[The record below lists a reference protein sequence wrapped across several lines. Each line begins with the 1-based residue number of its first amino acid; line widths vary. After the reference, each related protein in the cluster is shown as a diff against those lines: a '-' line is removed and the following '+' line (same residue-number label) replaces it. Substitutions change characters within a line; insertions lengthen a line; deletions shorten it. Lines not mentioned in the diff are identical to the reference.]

1 MSLLSRS
8 FGAALL
14 AVVLVV
20 PLAACT
26 GLRPVYS
33 DAGLGAQRIDVA
45 YAAPGNRL
53 EQIIYQDLALRLG
66 KAEGQVPLVRIS
78 ASQRSTSLTE
88 GTVKSATTQRQI
100 TVTAKLTVTSAD
112 GRVLFSG
119 ARSQTADYTTDA
131 QSLANQQAAESAAR
145 QAATLLAE
153 TLRLQI
159 IAALST

>member
-45 YAAPGNRL
+45 YAAPNNRL
-53 EQIIYQDLALRLG
+53 EQIIYQDLSLRLG

-78 ASQRSTSLTE
+78 ASQRHVSLTNNIV
-88 GTVKSATTQRQI
+88 TAAKTQRQV
-100 TVTAKLTVTSAD
+100 TVTAKLTVTAAD

-119 ARSQTADYTTDA
+119 SRSQTADYTNDA
-131 QSLANQQAAESAAR
+131 QALANQQAADSAAR
-145 QAATLLAE
+145 QAATLLAD
-153 TLRLQI
+153 TLRLEI
-159 IAALST
+159 IAALAK